1 LDVPS
6 GLDADTGGVIGP
18 DGVAVRATHT
28 ITFLG
33 DKPGLHTGDGCDH
46 AGRVHVNRLGADGLH
61 TEAAHGRLNAPA
73 LFAAYLT
80 PRRNNSHKGSHG
92 DIAVLG
98 GARGMAGAGILAARA
113 ALFAGAGRV
122 FVAAVDP
129 GPGLDPLQPEIMFR
143 DAMDFAFDGR
153 TVVAGPGM
161 GDSAGATHLLAKVI
175 DGTGPLL
182 VDADALNLCAASPD
196 LAARLAAH
204 DGEVVIT
211 PHPLEAARLLGVTAA
226 IVQADRL
233 ENARELAQR
242 LNAVVVLKGAGS
254 VIARP
259 DGEIALNA
267 TGNPGLATGG
277 TGDVLAGLIGT
288 LLGQGWPA
296 WEAALAGTWLHGA
309 AADRLV
315 ASGAGPI
322 GLTAGELPRAI
333 RAELNALVSDAALA

>member
-1 LDVPS
+1 
-6 GLDADTGGVIGP
+6 
-18 DGVAVRATHT
+18 
-28 ITFLG
+28 
-33 DKPGLHTGDGCDH
+33 
-46 AGRVHVNRLGADGLH
+46 
-61 TEAAHGRLNAPA
+61 
-73 LFAAYLT
+73 
-80 PRRNNSHKGSHG
+80 
-92 DIAVLG
+92 
-98 GARGMAGAGILAARA
+98 
-113 ALFAGAGRV
+113 
-122 FVAAVDP
+122 
-129 GPGLDPLQPEIMFR
+129 MFR
-143 DAMDFAFDGR
+143 DAAGFAFDGR

-161 GDSAGATHLLAKVI
+161 GDAAGATHLLSKVL
-175 DGTGPLL
+175 DGMGPLV

-204 DGEVVIT
+204 DGATVLT

-242 LNAVVVLKGAGS
+242 LDAVVVLKGAGT

-259 DGEIALNA
+259 DGGVAVNR

-277 TGDVLAGLIGT
+277 TGDVLAGLVGT

-296 WEAALAGTWLHGA
+296 WEAALAGVWLHGA

-315 ASGAGPI
+315 AGGVGPI

-333 RAELNALVSDAALA
+333 RAELNALVADADNA